1 VSNALHV
8 AKVVQ
13 EVFVAKVAVISVAPA
28 VMVADVT
35 TVINNLRVT
44 GLR

>member
-1 VSNALHV
+1 M

-13 EVFVAKVAVISVAPA
+13 EVFVAKVAVIFVALA
-28 VMVADVT
+28 VMVVDVT
-35 TVINNLRVT
+35 TVINNLMVM